1 MTTKSKGMQAISRKP
16 ARSGNVDYGDP
27 IILHENSRTRVA
39 LIPFFI
45 PHSNSTELSAKIV
58 TYKKADPPQNWVD
71 VKEKS
76 ISLNEEATWHLYK
89 ALHSHL
95 AVAEEN
101 ENGDFLVIKINEGS
115 AEIGAH
121 EPLEVAKALT
131 QVLGQEEILDHLQNT
146 ELTAELAS
154 AFRGAIRLSEMRSAV
169 TELRLALDEEDDSES
184 TYQDWCERHS
194 WAFGNAYIIR
204 DDVRAISAG
213 DNLDLLLPS
222 VMAGYRDIV
231 ELKRPGKKVLM
242 WDKQHNNYYFSSE
255 VSKAIGQCH
264 RYLDVL
270 HEEAASGLRDHPEIV
285 AYHPR
290 ATIVIGR
297 SHDWEDDEFRA
308 LRGLNHRL
316 SGINVMTYDHLLA
329 QGERLVELLS
339 TPSQKEEEGHD
350 WDDDLPF

>member
-1 MTTKSKGMQAISRKP
+1 MATKSKAMQAISRKS
-16 ARSGNVDYGDP
+16 AKSGKVDYGDP
-27 IILHENSRTRVA
+27 IILHENSRTRVV
-39 LIPFFI
+39 LVPFFI
-45 PHSNSTELSAKIV
+45 QHSKSTELKSKIV
-58 TYKKADPPQNWVD
+58 TYKKAEAPLTWGEVQ
-71 VKEKS
+71 EKS
-76 ISLNEEATWHLYK
+76 VSLNEEATRLLYK

-101 ENGDFLVIKINEGS
+101 ENGDFLLIKIDEGS

-131 QVLGQEEILDHLQNT
+131 QVLAQEEILEHLQNT

-169 TELRLALDEEDDSES
+169 MELRLALDREDDSES

-204 DDVRAISAG
+204 DDVRTISAG

-242 WDKQHNNYYFSSE
+242 WDNQHNNYYFSAE
-255 VSKAIGQCH
+255 VSKAMGQCH

-297 SHDWEDDEFRA
+297 SHGWGDDKFRA

-329 QGERLVELLS
+329 QGERLIELLS
-339 TPSQKEEEGHD
+339 SPSSDEREDYD
-350 WDDDLPF
+350 WDEDLPF